1 VITVEQG
8 RTHARERES
17 FITIEDSGIDP
28 GFQIYRRAG
37 LYLGTTIFAV
47 IAGGASV
54 VAATMQ
60 GVDWMWAPA
69 GILFVLGLIALP
81 GIIDARIP
89 VLVADRYGVRLHQG
103 DNWVGLLWREI
114 SEVVVDPGG
123 GGRDARIRIVGK
135 DARQTYA
142 CPVGIIT
149 TTASVSEAEV
159 ELAWRRAAAAY

>member
-1 VITVEQG
+1 MITVEQG
-8 RTHARERES
+8 RTHARERDDS
-17 FITIEDSGIDP
+17 VTIEESGIDP

-54 VAATMQ
+54 IAAAMQ
-60 GVDWMWAPA
+60 GVDWLWAPA
-69 GILFVLGLIALP
+69 GVLFVLGLIALP
-81 GIIDARIP
+81 GIIDAQTP

-114 SEVVVDPGG
+114 SEVVVVPGG
-123 GGRDARIRIVGK
+123 VRDARIRIVAK
-135 DARQTYA
+135 DAGQTYT
-142 CPVGIIT
+142 CPVGLT
-149 TTASVSEAEV
+149 TTASVAEAEV

>member
-1 VITVEQG
+1 MITVEQG
-8 RTHARERES
+8 RTHAKEREYS
-17 FITIEDSGIDP
+17 VTIEDSGIEP
-28 GFQIYRRAG
+28 GFQIFRRAG
-37 LYLGTTIFAV
+37 LYLGTAIFAV
-47 IAGGASV
+47 IAGAASV

-69 GILFVLGLIALP
+69 GVLFVLGLIALP
-81 GIIDARIP
+81 GIIDARMP

-114 SEVVVDPGG
+114 SEIVVDPGG

-135 DARQTYA
+135 DARQTYTS
-142 CPVGIIT
+142 PVGIT

>member
-8 RTHARERES
+8 RAHAKERES
-17 FITIEDSGIDP
+17 FVTIEESGIEP
-28 GFQIYRRAG
+28 GFQIFRRAG
-37 LYLGTTIFAV
+37 LYLGTAIFAV

-114 SEVVVDPGG
+114 SEIVVDPGG

-135 DARQTYA
+135 DARQTYTCA
-142 CPVGIIT
+142 VGIIT